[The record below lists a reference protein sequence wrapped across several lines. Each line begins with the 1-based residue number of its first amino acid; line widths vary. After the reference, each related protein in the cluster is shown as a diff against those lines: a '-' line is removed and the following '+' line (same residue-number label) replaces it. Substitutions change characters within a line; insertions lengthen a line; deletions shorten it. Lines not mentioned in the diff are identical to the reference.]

1 MGITTVNFSSY
12 QEAMAFLFQ
21 AVDFEKLTKYKYNI
35 PNFNLDRMERLLAS
49 VGNPHKGLKAVHIAG
64 TKGKGS
70 TAIMIAFILKELGL
84 RTGLFTSPHLV
95 HLEER
100 ISINGEMIPQ
110 GEVCRLLSEL
120 RPYIEEERRVNPEL
134 SPTFFEIITALAFL
148 YFRRKEVDIAILE
161 VGMGGRL
168 DSTNVVHPNVSVIT
182 NIGFDH
188 TDKLG
193 TTLSQIAFEK
203 AGIIKEGIP
212 VVSSEQH
219 PEALSVIERTCK
231 EKNSALQIL
240 GRDIKIL
247 NSSPLM
253 MDAFNGIKCN
263 IKTHAHSYKNL
274 FLPLL
279 GEHQLSNCAIA
290 LGAIDVLSEQG
301 LLKIHEG
308 RVRHALT
315 TVRCPARVEV
325 VSRNPLIILDAAHT
339 VESIKALKQALR
351 SNFKFNKLIVLM
363 GISKDKDIDGILAEI
378 IPSAD
383 IIIFTCSDSPRAAE
397 PDKLMEKAKQFSD
410 NKHYLS
416 ITNIKKALDK
426 ARKITTPD
434 DLLCITGSFYVAG
447 KVKEIMEGLELVTK

>member
-1 MGITTVNFSSY
+1 MGITTNFSSY
-12 QEAMAFLFQ
+12 QEATTFLFQ
-21 AVDFEKLTKYKYNI
+21 AVDFEKLTKYKYDI

-70 TAIMIAFILKELGL
+70 TAIIIASILKELGL
-84 RTGLFTSPHLV
+84 CTGLFTSPHLV

-100 ISINGEMIPQ
+100 ICINGEMISRD
-110 GEVCRLLSEL
+110 EVCRLLGEL
-120 RPYIEEERRVNPEL
+120 RPYIEEERRFNQKL

-148 YFRRKEVDIAILE
+148 YFKRKNVDIAVLE

-212 VVSSEQH
+212 VVSSEQY
-219 PEALSVIERTCK
+219 PEALTIIEKTCK
-231 EKNSALQIL
+231 ERNSELLIL

-247 NSSPLM
+247 NSSPLTM
-253 MDAFNGIKCN
+253 GAFNGIKCN
-263 IKTHAHSYKNL
+263 IKTHTHSYKNL

-279 GEHQLSNCAIA
+279 GEHQLSNCAVA

-301 LLKIHEG
+301 LIKIHEG
-308 RVRHALT
+308 CVRHALT
-315 TVRCPARVEV
+315 TVRCLARVEV
-325 VSRNPLIILDAAHT
+325 VSRKPLIILDAAHT
-339 VESIKALKQALR
+339 VESIKALKQALQ

-363 GISKDKDIDGILAEI
+363 GISKD
-378 IPSAD
+378 
-383 IIIFTCSDSPRAAE
+383 
-397 PDKLMEKAKQFSD
+397 
-410 NKHYLS
+410 
-416 ITNIKKALDK
+416 
-426 ARKITTPD
+426 
-434 DLLCITGSFYVAG
+434 
-447 KVKEIMEGLELVTK
+447 